1 MYSVASWPLVRN
13 RPEPLEQE
21 SGHTIDV
28 ADLKKKKKRVQ
39 RFRYSLRHFA
49 IIYHRTADCHGRY
62 SISKCAEHLFQAN
75 RSTHTCIGFRI
86 FVVHGD
92 VSSHEPF
99 VTSQDESYITLMG
112 EKHIVYRPVTEVR
125 RWHDRSPQ
133 RVPLTRI
140 IFPRVDQCARIV
152 RVMVD
157 GTL

>member
-1 MYSVASWPLVRN
+1 MSP
-13 RPEPLEQE
+13 
-21 SGHTIDV
+21 TF
-28 ADLKKKKKRVQ
+28 KKKKRE
-39 RFRYSLRHFA
+39 YSAFVIPSGPLPLS
-49 IIYHRTADCHGRY
+49 IIVLPIATVVTVSQNAL
-62 SISKCAEHLFQAN
+62 STFSKPIGV
-75 RSTHTCIGFRI
+75 HTCIGFRI